1 MLINYYVVSVIDGER
16 SLYHISNVN
25 ISNVIFFRNRIIS
38 ESCDAEDPDKTGSL
52 KRQNSKTRMRD
63 LALRHRISQE

>member
-1 MLINYYVVSVIDGER
+1 MKHFPCTIFQMLILLQS
-16 SLYHISNVN
+16 
-25 ISNVIFFRNRIIS
+25 FFRNRIIS
-38 ESCDAEDPDKTGSL
+38 ESCDTEDPDKTGSL